1 MKGST
6 KILLINNKTN
16 VVEETFEDE
25 NLITNVL
32 SNAFYLPTQYQRTL
46 SAANIDGDSSLL
58 KWQNELMPPNRNA
71 LGGILLWDD
80 VLEEDEDN
88 IYPPNSVKNV
98 GYAGGNYSGSNPM
111 RGTFNS
117 LESGV
122 ITGGWRNVWDFDTA
136 RCNDTTIK
144 AITLTHVNCGNN
156 GFSSLEETT
165 DSSRGLIFESSV
177 FISSGNGHKPLG
189 FVAMGNDLQ
198 NDNNVML
205 YCTFPS
211 STTVMLYKR
220 RKPNFRRIQISDI
233 NPYGSTDNFDVSTIT
248 LPSANSYR
256 ERKNAYL
263 EGNTV
268 HLVNYRTAAS
278 IEHIRINLS
287 DYSISTTIIK
297 VSDASSVLHTSSAIL
312 FFNDKYVALF
322 NNGNILELTDTG
334 VFVKRIC
341 TVTFHSSMCLSTYMN
356 KIFLSNIYNSNY
368 TNTVVYEVDTNVRC
382 IRRGLTTANSMGQ
395 IIESKLKYP
404 LMVTDNGSLYNHA
417 AITASNYY
425 LGSINNLAI
434 PINKTSSYNM
444 KIIYD
449 VLDG

>member
-16 VVEETFEDE
+16 VIEETFEDE
-25 NLITNVL
+25 NIITNAL
-32 SNAFYLPTQYQRTL
+32 SNAFYLPTQYQRAL
-46 SAANIDGDSSLL
+46 SAANASGDSLL

-88 IYPPNSVKNV
+88 VYPPNNIKNI
-98 GYAGGNYSGSNPM
+98 GYAGGNYSGANPM

-117 LESGV
+117 LESGI

-136 RCNDTTIK
+136 KCNDKTIK

-156 GFSSLEETT
+156 GFSSPEETT
-165 DSSRGLIFESSV
+165 SSSQGHRTYGSV
-177 FISSGNGHKPLG
+177 FTRNTSSDKALG
-189 FVAMGNDLQ
+189 FVTNGNDLQ

-205 YCTFPS
+205 YCRFDSKTS
-211 STTVMLYKR
+211 VTLYKR

-233 NPYGSTDNFDVSTIT
+233 NPSGSTNDFDVSTIT
-248 LPSANSYR
+248 LPSENSYR
-256 ERKNAYL
+256 EPKNAYL

-287 DYSISTTIIK
+287 DYSITTNII
-297 VSDASSVLHTSSAIL
+297 SISGASSVLSTASAIL
-312 FFNDKYVALF
+312 FVNNKYVAVF
-322 NNGNILELTDTG
+322 NNGKILELTDTG
-334 VFVKRIC
+334 VFIREIC
-341 TVTFHSSMCLSTYMN
+341 TINWRNDMCLSTYMD
-356 KIFLSNIYNSNY
+356 KIFLSNLISS
-368 TNTVVYEVDTNVRC
+368 TTDWHMYEVATNVRC
-382 IRRGLTTANSMGQ
+382 IRRGDNGYPIGQ
-395 IIESKLKYP
+395 IIESKLRYP
-404 LMVTDNGSLYNHA
+404 LMVTDAMISGRGTCM
-417 AITASNYY
+417 TASNYY

-444 KIIYD
+444 KIVYD
-449 VLDG
+449 ILDG

>member
-1 MKGST
+1 MKGLS
-6 KILLINNKTN
+6 KILLINKKTN

-25 NLITNVL
+25 NIITNAL

-46 SAANIDGDSSLL
+46 VSADTSGDALL
-58 KWQNELMPPNRNA
+58 KWQNALMPPNRNA
-71 LGGILLWDD
+71 LGGILLWDN
-80 VLEEDEDN
+80 VLEEDVDN
-88 IYPPNSVKNV
+88 IYPPNDTKNV
-98 GYAGGNYSGSNPM
+98 GYAGGNYSGSNSM

-117 LESGV
+117 LESGI

-136 RCNDTTIK
+136 RCNNKTIK

-156 GFSSLEETT
+156 GFSSPEETT
-165 DSSRGLIFESSV
+165 SSSQGFCTEGDVFPRIEES
-177 FISSGNGHKPLG
+177 HKALG
-189 FVAMGNDLQ
+189 FVANGNDLQ

-211 STTVMLYKR
+211 STTIMLYKR

-233 NPYGSTDNFDVSTIT
+233 NPYGTTDNFDVSTVT
-248 LPSANSYR
+248 LPSVNSNR
-256 ERKNAYL
+256 APKNAYL

-268 HLVNYRTAAS
+268 HLVNYRTTAS

-287 DYSISTTIIK
+287 DYSISTAIIGI
-297 VSDASSVLHTSSAIL
+297 SGASSVLSTSSAIL
-312 FFNDKYVALF
+312 FFNNRYVAVF
-322 NNGNILELTDTG
+322 NNGKVLELTDTG
-334 VFVKRIC
+334 VFVREIY
-341 TVTFHSSMCLSTYMN
+341 TVAFSPYMCLSTYMN
-356 KIFLSNIYNSNY
+356 KIFLSNVSSSASDW
-368 TNTVVYEVDTNVRC
+368 VMYELDTNVRC
-382 IRRGLTTANSMGQ
+382 IRNRNIYAIGQ
-395 IIESKLKYP
+395 IMESKLRYP
-404 LMVTDNGSLYNHA
+404 LMINDRMNRYGHTS
-417 AITASNYY
+417 ITASNYY

>member
-25 NLITNVL
+25 NIITNAL
-32 SNAFYLPTQYQRTL
+32 SNAFYLPTQYQRTF
-46 SAANIDGDSSLL
+46 GTGGSLIN
-58 KWQNELMPPNRNA
+58 WQNELMPPNRNA

-88 IYPPNSVKNV
+88 VYPPSNIKNV

-111 RGTFNS
+111 RGNFNS
-117 LESGV
+117 LESGI

-136 RCNDTTIK
+136 KCNNKTIK
-144 AITLTHVNCGNN
+144 AITLTHVNCGDN
-156 GFSSLEETT
+156 GFSSPEETT
-165 DSSRGLIFESSV
+165 SSSKGYHTEVGFFTRSNASD
-177 FISSGNGHKPLG
+177 KALG
-189 FVAMGNDLQ
+189 FVTNGNDLQ

-205 YCTFPS
+205 YCGFA
-211 STTVMLYKR
+211 STTSITLYKR

-233 NPYGSTDNFDVSTIT
+233 PPTGSTDNFDEVTIT
-248 LPSANSYR
+248 LPSVNLNR
-256 ERKNAYL
+256 QPKNAYL

-287 DYSISTTIIK
+287 DYSISTTIID
-297 VSDASSVLHTSSAIL
+297 VRDASSVLHTSSAIL
-312 FFNDKYVALF
+312 FFNDKYVAVF

-334 VFVKRIC
+334 VFIREIC
-341 TVTFHSSMCLSTYMN
+341 TINWNTNLCLSTYMD
-356 KIFLSNIYNSNY
+356 KIFLSNMGSSATDWWIH
-368 TNTVVYEVDTNVRC
+368 EVSTNVRC
-382 IRRGLTTANSMGQ
+382 IRSVTNTYPIGQ
-395 IIESKLKYP
+395 IIESKLRYP
-404 LMVTDNGSLYNHA
+404 LMVTDAITSYRCTS
-417 AITASNYY
+417 ITASNYY

-444 KIIYD
+444 KIVYD
-449 VLDG
+449 ILDG

>member
-1 MKGST
+1 MKGLS
-6 KILLINNKTN
+6 KILLINKKTN

-25 NLITNVL
+25 NLITNAL
-32 SNAFYLPTQYQRTL
+32 SNAFYLPTQYQRTFG
-46 SAANIDGDSSLL
+46 DGGSLIN
-58 KWQNELMPPNRNA
+58 WQNELMPPNRNA

-88 IYPPNSVKNV
+88 VYPPSNIKNV

-111 RGTFNS
+111 RGNFNS
-117 LESGV
+117 LESGI

-136 RCNDTTIK
+136 KCNDKTIK
-144 AITLTHVNCGNN
+144 AITLTHVNCGDN
-156 GFSSLEETT
+156 GFSSPEETT
-165 DSSRGLIFESSV
+165 SSSQGYRIEGYV
-177 FISSGNGHKPLG
+177 FTRSNGSDKALG
-189 FVAMGNDLQ
+189 FVTNGNDLQ

-205 YCTFPS
+205 YCGFA
-211 STTVMLYKR
+211 STTSVTLYKR

-233 NPYGSTDNFDVSTIT
+233 TPTDSTDNFGNVTIT
-248 LPSANSYR
+248 LPSVNAYR
-256 ERKNAYL
+256 YPKNAYL

-287 DYSISTTIIK
+287 DYSISTTIID
-297 VSDASSVLHTSSAIL
+297 VSDASSVLNTSSAIL

-322 NNGNILELTDTG
+322 NNGDILELTDTG

-341 TVTFHSSMCLSTYMN
+341 TVTFHSSMCLSTYMG
-356 KIFLSNIYNSNY
+356 KIFLSHATSV
-368 TNTVVYEVDTNVRC
+368 TNDWRMYEVATNVRC
-382 IRRGLTTANSMGQ
+382 IRSGTTTYPIGQ
-395 IIESKLKYP
+395 IIESKLRYP
-404 LMVTDNGSLYNHA
+404 LMVTDAMTSGRYTG
-417 AITASNYY
+417 ITASNYY

-444 KIIYD
+444 KIVYD

>member
-1 MKGST
+1 MRGLS

-25 NLITNVL
+25 NLITNAL

-46 SAANIDGDSSLL
+46 SSANTSGDSSLL

-71 LGGILLWDD
+71 LGGILLWDN
-80 VLEEDEDN
+80 VLEEDENN
-88 IYPPNSVKNV
+88 IYPPNDTTNV

-117 LESGV
+117 LESGI

-136 RCNDTTIK
+136 KCNDKTIK

-156 GFSSLEETT
+156 GFSSPAET
-165 DSSRGLIFESSV
+165 
-177 FISSGNGHKPLG
+177 ISSSQGYCIEGGVFSRSDEAHKALG
-189 FVAMGNDLQ
+189 FVANSNDLQ

-211 STTVMLYKR
+211 TTTIMLYKR

-233 NPYGSTDNFDVSTIT
+233 NPYGSTDNFDVTKVT
-248 LPSANSYR
+248 LPSVNSYR
-256 ERKNAYL
+256 YPKNAYL
-263 EGNTV
+263 EGNIV
-268 HLVNYRTAAS
+268 HLINYKTTTS

-287 DYSISTTIIK
+287 DYSITTNII
-297 VSDASSVLHTSSAIL
+297 SISGTSSILNASSALL
-312 FFNDKYVALF
+312 FVNNKYVAVF
-322 NNGNILELTDTG
+322 TNGKILELTDTG
-334 VFVKRIC
+334 VFIREIY
-341 TVTFHSSMCLSTYMN
+341 TVTYNSSVCLSTYMN
-356 KIFLSNIYNSNY
+356 KIFLSSVSSSISDWL
-368 TNTVVYEVDTNVRC
+368 VYELDTNVRC
-382 IRRGLTTANSMGQ
+382 IRSGASSCPIGQ
-395 IIESKLKYP
+395 IIESKLRYP
-404 LMVTDNGSLYNHA
+404 LMITDCMSPYRQTS
-417 AITASNYY
+417 ITASNYY

-444 KIIYD
+444 KIVYD

>member
-1 MKGST
+1 MKGLS
-6 KILLINNKTN
+6 KILLINKKTN

-25 NLITNVL
+25 NLITNAL

-46 SAANIDGDSSLL
+46 TAANSPGDSSLL
-58 KWQNELMPPNRNA
+58 KWQNALMPPNRNA
-71 LGGILLWDD
+71 LGGILLWDN
-80 VLEEDEDN
+80 VLEEDEN
-88 IYPPNSVKNV
+88 NVYPPNDTKNV

-117 LESGV
+117 LESGI

-136 RCNDTTIK
+136 KCNDKTIK

-156 GFSSLEETT
+156 GFSSPAETLA
-165 DSSRGLIFESSV
+165 SSQGYCSEGGVFPRSDES
-177 FISSGNGHKPLG
+177 HKALG
-189 FVAMGNDLQ
+189 FVANSNDLQ

-233 NPYGSTDNFDVSTIT
+233 NPYGSTDNFDVVTIT
-248 LPSANSYR
+248 LPSVNSNR
-256 ERKNAYL
+256 APKNAYL

-287 DYSISTTIIK
+287 DYSISTAIID

-322 NNGNILELTDTG
+322 NNGKILELTDTG
-334 VFVKRIC
+334 VFIREIY
-341 TVTFHSSMCLSTYMN
+341 TVTYGGSMCLSAYMD
-356 KIFLSNIYNSNY
+356 KIFLSYLSSS
-368 TNTVVYEVDTNVRC
+368 TTSEWLMYEVDANVRC
-382 IRRGLTTANSMGQ
+382 LRNVSGNYPMGQ
-395 IIESKLKYP
+395 IIESKLRYP
-404 LMVTDNGSLYNHA
+404 LMITDCMSQYRQTN
-417 AITASNYY
+417 ITASNYY

-444 KIIYD
+444 KIVYD
-449 VLDG
+449 ILDG

>member
-1 MKGST
+1 M
-6 KILLINNKTN
+6 
-16 VVEETFEDE
+16 
-25 NLITNVL
+25 
-32 SNAFYLPTQYQRTL
+32 
-46 SAANIDGDSSLL
+46 
-58 KWQNELMPPNRNA
+58 
-71 LGGILLWDD
+71 
-80 VLEEDEDN
+80 LEEDEDN

-136 RCNDTTIK
+136 KCNDKTIK
-144 AITLTHVNCGNN
+144 AITLTHVNCGDN
-156 GFSSLEETT
+156 GFASLEETT

-189 FVAMGNDLQ
+189 FVANSNDLQ

-211 STTVMLYKR
+211 STTVRLYKR

-233 NPYGSTDNFDVSTIT
+233 NPYYSTDNFDVSEIT

-268 HLVNYRTAAS
+268 HLVNCRTAAS

-287 DYSISTTIIK
+287 DYSISTAIIG
-297 VSDASSVLHTSSAIL
+297 VSGASSVLHVSSAIL
-312 FFNDKYVALF
+312 FVNNKYVAVF
-322 NNGNILELTDTG
+322 TNGKILELTDTG
-334 VFVKRIC
+334 VFNREIC
-341 TVTFHSSMCLSTYMN
+341 TYMCLSTYMD
-356 KIFLSNIYNSNY
+356 KIFLSNMYSSNA
-368 TNTVVYEVDTNVRC
+368 NEALSYEVDTNVRC
-382 IRRGLTTANSMGQ
+382 IRRGVTSSTSMGQ

-404 LMVTDNGSLYNHA
+404 LMLTDNGNQYSNTG
-417 AITASNYY
+417 ITASNYY

-444 KIIYD
+444 KIVYD